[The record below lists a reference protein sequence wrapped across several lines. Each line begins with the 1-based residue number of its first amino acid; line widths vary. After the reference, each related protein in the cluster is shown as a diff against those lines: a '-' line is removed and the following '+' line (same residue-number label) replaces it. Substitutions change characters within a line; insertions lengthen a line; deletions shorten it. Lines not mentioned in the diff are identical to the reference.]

1 MQYCIFQKKTLVIVC
16 LKVRPTKARILVKLW
31 VLCMWLNLSI
41 PLKKKSASM
50 ALYQAAE
57 SQPQYQQF

>member
-1 MQYCIFQKKTLVIVC
+1 MGIMYV
-16 LKVRPTKARILVKLW
+16 VKPFH
-31 VLCMWLNLSI
+31 SF
-41 PLKKKSASM
+41 KKKSASM